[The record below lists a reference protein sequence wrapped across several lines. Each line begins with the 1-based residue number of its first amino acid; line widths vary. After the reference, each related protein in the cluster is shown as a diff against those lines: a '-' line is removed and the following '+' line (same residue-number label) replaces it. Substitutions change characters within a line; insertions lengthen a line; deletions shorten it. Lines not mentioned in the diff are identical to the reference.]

1 MSNTPRTISRPVAAS
16 PAAQSQS
23 LTSFFLGAIAIAGT
37 VYSFIAGFWYLGI
50 IILILWII
58 AANIRIVPQEHAY
71 IIERL
76 GKFKTVWYAGLHVKI
91 PFIDSIVN
99 RISLKEQVFDFP
111 PQPVITK
118 DNVSVKVDSVVFS
131 KVFDPQKYTYGVE
144 YPIAGLQNLSATT
157 LRSIIGGM
165 ELDTTLSSRESINS
179 QMEAILDEATDPWGI
194 KVNRVELKNIDPPP
208 AIEEVMTKQM
218 RAERERRQTVLE
230 AQAHQESVVSRA
242 EGDKRAKVLAAEAEK
257 EAKIALAQGEA
268 ESIRLVY
275 EAQAQGLEKLR
286 EAHID
291 ESVLRLKGLEALRD
305 VADGRATKIYMPTD
319 ISKVVSTL
327 GVVSEA
333 LGIGDSTPVDTSA
346 KPAKAHGGDP
356 CVNEET
362 SAEGRRAAET
372 GRSIMTDVE
381 SRRKS
386 II

>member
-1 MSNTPRTISRPVAAS
+1 MDMLVGKIA
-16 PAAQSQS
+16 
-23 LTSFFLGAIAIAGT
+23 LLFFI
-37 VYSFIAGFWYLGI
+37 V
-50 IILILWII
+50 IILALLL
-58 AANIRIVPQEHAY
+58 ANIRIVPQEHAY
-71 IIERL
+71 VLERL
-76 GKFKTVWYAGLHVKI
+76 GKFRTVWYAGLHVKI
-91 PFIDSIVN
+91 PFIDQIVN
-99 RISLKEQVFDFP
+99 KISLKEQVFDFP

-144 YPIAGLQNLSATT
+144 NPIAGLQNLSATT

-179 QMEAILDEATDPWGI
+179 QMEAILDDATDPWGI
-194 KVNRVELKNIDPPP
+194 KVTRVELKNIDPPRE
-208 AIEEVMTKQM
+208 IEMVMQTQM
-218 RAERERRQTVLE
+218 KAERERRQTVLE
-230 AQAHQESVVSRA
+230 ARAHQEAVVSRA
-242 EGDKRAKVLAAEAEK
+242 EGDKKAKVLAAEAEK

-346 KPAKAHGGDP
+346 KPTPEPMVDP
-356 CVNEET
+356 CIDNGT
-362 SAEGRRAAET
+362 SAEGREAAST
-372 GRSIMTDVE
+372 GARINSDIE
-381 SRRKS
+381 SRRKT

>member
-1 MSNTPRTISRPVAAS
+1 M
-16 PAAQSQS
+16 
-23 LTSFFLGAIAIAGT
+23 AGSIVT
-37 VYSFIAGFWYLGI
+37 VV
-50 IILILWII
+50 IILLVLYLVLS
-58 AANIRIVPQEHAY
+58 NIRIVPQEHAY

-76 GKFKTVWYAGLHVKI
+76 GKFKTVWYAGLHLKI
-91 PFIDSIVN
+91 PFIDRIVN
-99 RISLKEQVFDFP
+99 KISLKEQVFDFP

-144 YPIAGLQNLSATT
+144 NPIAGLQNLSATT

-165 ELDTTLSSRESINS
+165 ELDTTLSSRETINA

-194 KVNRVELKNIDPPP
+194 KVNRVELKNIDPPRE
-208 AIEEVMTKQM
+208 IEEVMTKQM

-242 EGDKRAKVLAAEAEK
+242 EGDKRAKVLAAEAER

-275 EAQAQGLEKLR
+275 EAQADGLEKLR

-327 GVVSEA
+327 GIVSES

-346 KPAKAHGGDP
+346 READAHEEDP
-356 CVNEET
+356 CVNERT
-362 SAEGRRAAET
+362 SKEGKAAAET
-372 GRSIMTDVE
+372 GQAIRVDLE
-381 SRRKS
+381 SRRKDVL
-386 II
+386 

>member
-1 MSNTPRTISRPVAAS
+1 MGSVVTIV
-16 PAAQSQS
+16 
-23 LTSFFLGAIAIAGT
+23 
-37 VYSFIAGFWYLGI
+37 
-50 IILILWII
+50 LILLVIYLLLS
-58 AANIRIVPQEHAY
+58 NIRIVPQEHAY

-76 GKFKTVWYAGLHVKI
+76 GKFKTVWYAGLHLKI
-91 PFIDSIVN
+91 PFIDRIVN
-99 RISLKEQVFDFP
+99 KISLKEQVFDFP

-144 YPIAGLQNLSATT
+144 NPIAGLQNLSATT

-165 ELDTTLSSRESINS
+165 ELDTTLSSRETINA

-194 KVNRVELKNIDPPP
+194 KVNRVELKNIDPPHE
-208 AIEEVMTKQM
+208 IEEVMTKQM

-242 EGDKRAKVLAAEAEK
+242 EGDKKAKVLAAEAER

-275 EAQAQGLEKLR
+275 EAQADGLEKLR

-291 ESVLRLKGLEALRD
+291 DSVLKLKGLEALRD

-319 ISKVVSTL
+319 ITKIVSTL
-327 GVVSEA
+327 GIVSES
-333 LGIGDSTPVDTSA
+333 LGIGDSTPVDTSVRPHA
-346 KPAKAHGGDP
+346 EPDIDP
-356 CVNEET
+356 CLNEQT
-362 SAEGRRAAET
+362 SREGRNAAAKGDE
-372 GRSIMTDVE
+372 IKIDIE
-381 SRRKS
+381 SRRKDVL
-386 II
+386 

>member
-1 MSNTPRTISRPVAAS
+1 MSKMPIKVSKPVSAS
-16 PAAQSQS
+16 PSASSQS
-23 LTSFFLGAIAIAGT
+23 IGALLLGLIALGGIT
-37 VYSFIAGFWYLGI
+37 MSFINGFWYIGI
-50 IILILWII
+50 AILLLWII
-58 AANIRIVPQEHAY
+58 LANIRIVPQEHAY

-76 GKFKTVWYAGLHVKI
+76 GKFKSVWYAGLHVKI
-91 PFIDSIVN
+91 PFIDNIVN
-99 RISLKEQVFDFP
+99 KISLKEQVFDFP

-144 YPIAGLQNLSATT
+144 NPIAGLQNLSATT

-333 LGIGDSTPVDTSA
+333 LGIGDSTPVDKTA
-346 KPAKAHGGDP
+346 KPVKKVEADP
-356 CVNEET
+356 CLSEET
-362 SAEGRRAAET
+362 SKEGRRAADT
-372 GRSIMTDVE
+372 GDAIRVDVE
-381 SRRKS
+381 TRKS
-386 II
+386 VI

>member
-1 MSNTPRTISRPVAAS
+1 MGQIIT
-16 PAAQSQS
+16 
-23 LTSFFLGAIAIAGT
+23 
-37 VYSFIAGFWYLGI
+37 I
-50 IILILWII
+50 IIIVLIIYLLLS
-58 AANIRIVPQEHAY
+58 NIRIVPQEHAY

-76 GKFKTVWYAGLHVKI
+76 GKFKTVWYAGLHLKI
-91 PFIDSIVN
+91 PFIDRIVN
-99 RISLKEQVFDFP
+99 KISLKEQVFDFP

-144 YPIAGLQNLSATT
+144 NPIAGLQNLSATT

-165 ELDTTLSSRESINS
+165 ELDTTLSSRETINA
-179 QMEAILDEATDPWGI
+179 QMAAILDQATDPWGI
-194 KVNRVELKNIDPPP
+194 KVNRVELKNIDPPRE
-208 AIEEVMTKQM
+208 IEEVMTKQM

-242 EGDKRAKVLAAEAEK
+242 EGDKRAKVLAAEAER

-275 EAQAQGLEKLR
+275 EAQADGLEKLR

-319 ISKVVSTL
+319 ITKVVSTL
-327 GVVSEA
+327 GVVSES
-333 LGIGDSTPVDTSA
+333 LGIGDATPVDTSA
-346 KPAKAHGGDP
+346 KPAVAAESDP
-356 CVNEET
+356 CLHDDT
-362 SAEGRRAAET
+362 SKEGKRAAAT
-372 GRSIMTDVE
+372 GNDIRIDIE
-381 SRRKS
+381 SRRKGT
-386 II
+386 I

>member
-1 MSNTPRTISRPVAAS
+1 MGHIIPVI
-16 PAAQSQS
+16 
-23 LTSFFLGAIAIAGT
+23 L
-37 VYSFIAGFWYLGI
+37 
-50 IILILWII
+50 IILVIFVLIR
-58 AANIRIVPQEHAY
+58 NIRVVPQEHAY

-76 GKFKTVWYAGLHVKI
+76 GKFNTVWYAGLHVKI
-91 PFIDSIVN
+91 PLIDQVVN
-99 RISLKEQVFDFP
+99 KISLKEQVFDFP

-144 YPIAGLQNLSATT
+144 NPIAGLQNLSATT

-165 ELDTTLSSRESINS
+165 ELDTTLSSRENINA

-242 EGDKRAKVLAAEAEK
+242 EGDKKAKVLAAEAEK

-268 ESIRLVY
+268 ESIRLIY
-275 EAQAQGLEKLR
+275 EAQAQGLEQLR

-291 ESVLRLKGLEALRD
+291 ESVLKLKGLEALRD
-305 VADGRATKIYMPTD
+305 VADGRATKIYMPSD
-319 ISKVVSTL
+319 IAGIVSTL
-327 GVVSEA
+327 GLVSES
-333 LGIGDSTPVDTSA
+333 LGIGDATAIDKSA
-346 KPAKAHGGDP
+346 KPAHAPAADP

-362 SAEGRRAAET
+362 SAEGVKAAAFGGEL
-372 GRSIMTDVE
+372 SADIE
-381 SRRKS
+381 SRRKD